1 MAGRSLWEKTNS
13 ILGLCSFAPRSPF
26 PISKIFAIFALI
38 KYQCSMRRF
47 AILLV
52 ALFSCATL
60 SAQYENI
67 ITPAPLCMSD
77 TFLNH
82 IPIEEGEFDFTQEL
96 KLYFDDCK
104 YSDISPED
112 RERLIAAAE
121 AAGLNFEV
129 VKREPKKGG
138 IILSLCPMPYTHNN
152 EGYAILTDKGNV
164 YIWGHDAAGLFYA
177 LQTVRQ
183 LVESGEW
190 KKGFIADYPRFG
202 YRGVLIDISRHFRS
216 VDFLKRQI
224 DMMARLKMNRLHL
237 HLTDAA
243 GWRLEIESYP
253 RLTSYAA
260 WRTPHDWKGWW
271 YGDRQFVEE
280 GTEGASGGYLTKEEA
295 RELVAYA
302 ADRYIT
308 IIPEIEMPGHSDE
321 VLAAYPELKCTHA
334 PERQGDLCIGKEA
347 TFEMMQAILDEVIEI
362 FPSEYIHIGGDEAG
376 KGDWKLCEDC
386 QRRMREEG
394 LESVDELQSYMI
406 HRIEEYLN
414 ARGRQIIGWD
424 EILEGGLAPNA
435 TVMSWRGEEGGL
447 MAAEAGHKVVMSPHG
462 YCYIDAPQDAPYS
475 QPESIG
481 GYLPLEKVYS
491 YEPAPAT
498 MSKDVSKYI
507 LGVQANLWAE
517 FIVEDS
523 HYEHMLWPRA
533 IAIAEIG
540 WSWPFNKNFADFR
553 RRAVDIVDRMI
564 EEGYTPFDL
573 KNEIGNRPESLEDV
587 KHLALGK
594 NVTYLEPSRYYAPKY
609 AAAWDATLTD
619 GKRGTWTYADERW
632 QGFLGRGGVDVII
645 DLEKV
650 KKIESISADFMQ
662 ICGPGVFM
670 PCLVEIAISEDG
682 ENYTKI
688 AEIEHEVV
696 LDELPS
702 FKSFGW
708 EGSAKA
714 RYIRYKAHRSKY
726 TGFLFVD
733 EIVVR

>member
-1 MAGRSLWEKTNS
+1 MKTFF
-13 ILGLCSFAPRSPF
+13 LA
-26 PISKIFAIFALI
+26 
-38 KYQCSMRRF
+38 
-47 AILLV
+47 LV
-52 ALFSCATL
+52 ASLICGAEL
-60 SAQYENI
+60 SAQNSN
-67 ITPAPLCMSD
+67 ITPAPFIVRGGVCNDGVCTPAEPFDYTQLFELSV
-77 TFLNH
+77 
-82 IPIEEGEFDFTQEL
+82 EGTDAVEA
-96 KLYFDDCK
+96 
-104 YSDISPED
+104 
-112 RERLIAAAE
+112 ERIASAAV
-121 AAGLNFEV
+121 AAGLN
-129 VKREPKKGG
+129 VKRVEHTGNYFEKGYLH
-138 IILSLCPMPYTHNN
+138 ILIRPDMLPND
-152 EGYAILTDKGNV
+152 EGYALSTTPEGIIVTANAPVG
-164 YIWGHDAAGLFYA
+164 AFYA

-183 LVESGEW
+183 LVESGDW
-190 KKGFIADYPRFG
+190 QTGIIADYPRFE
-202 YRGVLIDISRHFRS
+202 YRGVLIDISRHFRT

-243 GWRLEIESYP
+243 GWRLQIDSYP

-271 YGDRQFVEE
+271 NGDRKHVEE
-280 GTEGASGGYLTKEEA
+280 GSEGASGGYLTKAEA

-321 VLAAYPELKCTHA
+321 VLAAYPELKCTHK
-334 PERQGDLCIGKEA
+334 PEYQGDLCIGKEA
-347 TFEMMQAILDEVIEI
+347 TFVMMQAILDEVIEI

-406 HRIEEYLN
+406 HRIEKYLN
-414 ARGRQIIGWD
+414 SKGRQIIGWD

-435 TVMSWRGEEGGL
+435 TVMSWRGEEGGHI
-447 MAAEAGHKVVMSPHG
+447 AAKAGHKVVMSPHG

-491 YEPAPAT
+491 YEPVPES
-498 MSKDVSKYI
+498 MPKEVGDYI

-533 IAIAEIG
+533 IAVAEIG
-540 WSWPFNKNFADFR
+540 WSQPENRNYADFR
-553 RRAVDIVDRMI
+553 ERAIKIVDRMI
-564 EEGYTPFDL
+564 EQGYKPFDL
-573 KNEIGNRPESLEDV
+573 KNEIGNRPESKVDV
-587 KHLALGK
+587 EHLARGK
-594 NVTYLEPSRYYAPKY
+594 KVTYLEPSRYYAPKY
-609 AAAWDATLTD
+609 AAAYDATLTD

-632 QGFLGRGGVDVII
+632 QGFLGRGGVDVVI
-645 DLEKV
+645 DMEEITTV
-650 KKIESISADFMQ
+650 RSISADFMQ

-670 PCLVEIAISEDG
+670 PCLVEIAVSTDG

-688 AEIEHEVV
+688 ADIEHEVII
-696 LDELPS
+696 DELPS
-702 FKSFGW
+702 FKAFGW
-708 EGSAKA
+708 EGEVEA

-733 EIVVR
+733 EIVVK

>member
-1 MAGRSLWEKTNS
+1 
-13 ILGLCSFAPRSPF
+13 
-26 PISKIFAIFALI
+26 
-38 KYQCSMRRF
+38 MRRF

-60 SAQYENI
+60 SAQYDNI
-67 ITPAPLCMSD
+67 ITPAPLHMSD
-77 TFLNH
+77 TFLQH

-104 YSDISPED
+104 YSNISPED
-112 RERLIAAAE
+112 RERLIAVAE

-138 IILSLCPMPYTHNN
+138 IILSLCPTPYTHNN
-152 EGYAILTDKGNV
+152 ESYAILTDKGNV

-177 LQTVRQ
+177 LQTARQ

-190 KKGFIADYPRFG
+190 KKGFIADYPRFE

-253 RLTSYAA
+253 RLTNYAA

-280 GTEGASGGYLTKEEA
+280 GTEGASGGYLTKAEA

-302 ADRYIT
+302 ADRYVT

-321 VLAAYPELKCTHA
+321 VLAAYPELKCTNN

-376 KGDWKLCEDC
+376 KGDWVQCEDC
-386 QRRMREEG
+386 QCRMREEG

-491 YEPAPAT
+491 YEPAPET

-553 RRAVDIVDRMI
+553 RRAVAIVDRMI

-587 KHLALGK
+587 DHLALGK
-594 NVTYLEPSRYYAPKY
+594 SVTYLEPSRYYAPKY

-650 KKIESISADFMQ
+650 TDIKSISADFMQ

-714 RYIRYKAHRSKY
+714 RYIRYKAHRSRY

>member
-1 MAGRSLWEKTNS
+1 MKFTKR
-13 ILGLCSFAPRSPF
+13 
-26 PISKIFAIFALI
+26 
-38 KYQCSMRRF
+38 
-47 AILLV
+47 ILL
-52 ALFSCATL
+52 ALLTLVITTEVCCA
-60 SAQYENI
+60 QENI
-67 ITPAPLCMSD
+67 ITPAPNIAVWGDITLD
-77 TFLNH
+77 TAKGLALYINAPTEERARLTAAIKSLNLN
-82 IPIEEGEFDFTQEL
+82 IKETKRPAKRGYLNLRIVAVE
-96 KLYFDDCK
+96 
-104 YSDISPED
+104 DI
-112 RERLIAAAE
+112 AE
-121 AAGLNFEV
+121 AATFNSFE
-129 VKREPKKGG
+129 
-138 IILSLCPMPYTHNN
+138 
-152 EGYAILTDKGNV
+152 EGYSLDITTKGIDIKATTAQGLYYGLQSLRELCVANKEALPTCH
-164 YIWGHDAAGLFYA
+164 ICDA
-177 LQTVRQ
+177 
-183 LVESGEW
+183 
-190 KKGFIADYPRFG
+190 PRFE
-202 YRGVLIDISRHFRS
+202 YRGVLIDISRHFRTKE
-216 VDFLKRQI
+216 FLMRQI
-224 DMMARLKMNRLHL
+224 DMMAEMKMNRLHL

-243 GWRLEIESYP
+243 GWRIEVESYP
-253 RLTSYAA
+253 RLSNYAA
-260 WRTPHDWKGWW
+260 WRIPHTWKEWW
-271 YGDRQFVEE
+271 NGDRAFVEQ
-280 GTEGASGGYLTKEEA
+280 GTDGAYGGYLTKAEA

-321 VLAAYPELKCTHA
+321 VIAAYPELGCSHK

-347 TFEMMQAILDEVIEI
+347 TFEMMQAILDEIIEI

-376 KGDWKLCEDC
+376 KGSWKECEDC
-386 QRRMREEG
+386 QRRMKEEG

-447 MAAEAGHKVVMSPHG
+447 AAAAVGHKVVMSPHG

-491 YEPAPAT
+491 YDPAPAT
-498 MSKDVSKYI
+498 MDNTVAQYI
-507 LGVQANLWAE
+507 MGVQANLWAE
-517 FIVEDS
+517 FIVTDD

-540 WSWPFNKNFADFR
+540 WSNPEKREYADFR
-553 RRAVDIVDRMI
+553 QRAIKIVDRML
-564 EEGYTPFDL
+564 EEGYKPFDL
-573 KNEIGNRPESLEDV
+573 KNEIGNRPESKEPID
-587 KHLALGK
+587 HLAVGK
-594 NVTYLEPSRYYAPKY
+594 SVEYLYPSRYYGPKY
-609 AAAWDATLTD
+609 AAAGDTALTD
-619 GKRGTWTYADERW
+619 GLRGTWTYADMRW
-632 QGFLGRGGVDVII
+632 QGFLGRGGVDVVI
-645 DLEKV
+645 DMGETTH
-650 KKIESISADFMQ
+650 IESISADFMQ

-670 PCLVEIAISEDG
+670 PCLVEIGISDDG
-682 ENYTKI
+682 EEWEVI

-708 EGSAKA
+708 TGSIDT

>member
-1 MAGRSLWEKTNS
+1 
-13 ILGLCSFAPRSPF
+13 
-26 PISKIFAIFALI
+26 
-38 KYQCSMRRF
+38 MRRF
-47 AILLV
+47 AILFAFLI
-52 ALFSCATL
+52 SCATL
-60 SAQYENI
+60 SAQYSN
-67 ITPAPLCMSD
+67 ITPAPVRVQGGVCVD
-77 TFLNH
+77 GVCGVPTQFDAIQTFKLH
-82 IPIEEGEFDFTQEL
+82 IKGADEVDAA
-96 KLYFDDCK
+96 
-104 YSDISPED
+104 
-112 RERLIAAAE
+112 RLEAAVS
-121 AAGLNFEV
+121 AAGLDYKR
-129 VKREPKKGG
+129 VKRPAKSGFINIDIFDSMEQE
-138 IILSLCPMPYTHNN
+138 
-152 EGYAILTDKGNV
+152 EGYV
-164 YIWGHDAAGLFYA
+164 IWTAPEGVCITAKTAAGAYYA
-177 LQTVRQ
+177 LQSIRQ

-190 KKGFIADYPRFG
+190 QTGLIVDYPRFE
-202 YRGVLIDISRHFRS
+202 YRGVLIDISRHFRT

-253 RLTSYAA
+253 RLTNYAA

-280 GTEGASGGYLTKEEA
+280 GTEGASGGYLTKAEA

-302 ADRYIT
+302 ADRYVT

-321 VLAAYPELKCTHA
+321 VLAAYPELKCTNN

-376 KGDWKLCEDC
+376 KGDWVQCEDC

-435 TVMSWRGEEGGL
+435 TVMSWRGEEGGI

-491 YEPAPAT
+491 YDPAPAT
-498 MSKDVSKYI
+498 MSEDVSKYI

-533 IAIAEIG
+533 IAVAEIG
-540 WSWPFNKNFADFR
+540 WSQSENREFADFR
-553 RRAVDIVDRMI
+553 RRAVDVVDRMI

-587 KHLALGK
+587 DHLALGK
-594 NVTYLEPSRYYAPKY
+594 SVTYLEPSRYYAPKY

-650 KKIESISADFMQ
+650 TDINSISADFMQ

-702 FKSFGW
+702 FKAFGW

-714 RYIRYKAHRSKY
+714 RYIRYKAHRSRY